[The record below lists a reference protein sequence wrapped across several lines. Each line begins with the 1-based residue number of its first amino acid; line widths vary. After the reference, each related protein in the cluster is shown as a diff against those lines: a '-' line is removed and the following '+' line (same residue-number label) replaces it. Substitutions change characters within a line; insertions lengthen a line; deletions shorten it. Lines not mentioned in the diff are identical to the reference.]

1 MPAIPEVIE
10 NGGQKSWEVVSGSG
24 VKTGLFDGKDKSK
37 LFDIIDKFR
46 ENGIHE
52 DISLPQLVV
61 VGDQSS
67 GKSSL
72 LEALTRLPFP
82 VAGTL
87 CTRFATQIVFRRS
100 APGEPDR
107 IKVTIIPSEHSGED
121 RKTSLRGFSRHFDTL
136 EADDFSDVLSDAGD
150 AMGLPKLGVIQ
161 ATDTSGARFSDDVL
175 KIELT
180 GPKHDHFSVVDVPGL
195 FQAATVYQ
203 TEEDG
208 KMVES
213 LVKRYINDS
222 RTIIL
227 AVASSL
233 HETANQKV
241 FRLAKEADPRGTRT
255 LGVLTKP
262 DALQKGDE
270 SRIIDVARNNVTV
283 LNHGWFVVRNRS
295 TQDISEGVTLVERDV
310 KERAFFSRPPWKSLA
325 ADRVGVTSL
334 KKFLRALLEDHV
346 RKEFPNLMKEMN
358 ALIEEAEKELEVL
371 GPCRETPD
379 EQRRI
384 LLKLATQYQNIAI
397 NGILGNYRDEFFD
410 KVVEHRLRML
420 VAGYNDEFND
430 NIVSH
435 GHSMN
440 FEDVDSVE
448 DIPDTK
454 IGMYN
459 PDSIYYHIH
468 EVYRTSRGCELPGMV
483 NPITVQNLFK
493 RQSRAWGKFSEQHI
507 DKIKAVTNRYIADL
521 VKYVC
526 PEQELE
532 SRLRA
537 RLDIIIEQAY
547 SRADDELR
555 SILKSEREGVLLT
568 LDTSYA
574 NVLQEARKKRTMFS
588 LKAIQ
593 LSTAAVYQDMGH
605 QHLDEGH
612 LREILDAV
620 SPSNEVQNINDIHDI
635 LAAYY
640 HVARKRFV
648 DNVALQVVER
658 HYLSRDEGGPAM
670 CFSPQWVGG
679 LSVDELEMVA
689 GEDKAVSNRRAVLRD
704 KLDKWRAAKKFAGGI
719 Y

>member
-1 MPAIPEVIE
+1 MKP
-10 NGGQKSWEVVSGSG
+10 S
-24 VKTGLFDGKDKSK
+24 LFEGKDKSK

-100 APGEPDR
+100 APGEADR
-107 IKVTIIPSEHSGED
+107 IKVTIIPSERGGED
-121 RKTSLRGFSRHFDTL
+121 RKASLRGFTRHFDML
-136 EADDFSDVLSDAGD
+136 EADDFSEVLSDAGD
-150 AMGLPKLGVIQ
+150 AMGLPKIGIVQ
-161 ATDTSGARFSDDVL
+161 ATDTSGLRFSDDVL
-175 KIELT
+175 KIELS
-180 GPKHDHFSVVDVPGL
+180 GPGHDHFSVVDVPGL

-203 TEEDG
+203 TDEDG
-208 KMVES
+208 KMVEA

-241 FRLAKEADPRGTRT
+241 FRLAKEADPRGIRT

-270 SRIIDVARNNVTV
+270 GRIVDVARNNVTV

-295 TQDISEGVTLVERDV
+295 TQDITEGVTLEERDV
-310 KERAFFSRPPWKSLA
+310 KERDFFSKAPWKSLA
-325 ADRVGVTSL
+325 SDRVGITAL

-346 RKEFPNLMKEMN
+346 KKEFPNLLKEMN
-358 ALIEEAEKELEVL
+358 ALIEAAEKELEVL

-384 LLKLATQYQNIAI
+384 LLKLSTEYQNIAI
-397 NGILGNYRDEFFD
+397 NGILGNYRDDFFD
-410 KVVEHRLRML
+410 KIDKHKLRML
-420 VAGYNDEFND
+420 VANRNDDFNH
-430 NIVSH
+430 NMVH
-435 GHSMN
+435 EGHRMD
-440 FEDVDSVE
+440 FEDVDAAE
-448 DIPDTK
+448 DIPNTETDMCDPT
-454 IGMYN
+454 
-459 PDSIYYHIH
+459 SIYYHIR
-468 EVYRTSRGCELPGMV
+468 ELYYASRGCELPGMV

-493 RQSRAWGKFSEQHI
+493 WQSESWGKFSEQHV
-507 DKIKAVTNRYIADL
+507 DKIKVITNDFIAGL
-521 VKYVC
+521 LKHVC
-526 PEQELE
+526 PEQDLELRLR
-532 SRLRA
+532 SRLDP
-537 RLDIIIEQAY
+537 LIEKAY
-547 SRADDELR
+547 SRAEDELR

-568 LDTSYA
+568 LDSSYA
-574 NVLQEARKKRTMFS
+574 EVLQEARKKRTMFA
-588 LKAIQ
+588 LKAVQ
-593 LSTAAVYQDMGH
+593 LSTAAAKNDQD
-605 QHLDEGH
+605 QQRINEDYLKA
-612 LREILDAV
+612 ILAAV
-620 SPSNEVQNINDIHDI
+620 APSNEVQNINDIHDI

-640 HVARKRFV
+640 YVARKRFV

-658 HYLSRDEGGPAM
+658 HFLSRDEGGPAR

-679 LSVDELEMVA
+679 LSVDELEMIA
-689 GEDKAVSNRRAVLRD
+689 GEDKAVSNRRAVLKD
-704 KLDKWRAAKKFAGGI
+704 KLDRWRAAKKFAGGV